1 MFVVTGGG
9 SGIGRAL
16 ALSLA
21 SRGKSVLIVGRR
33 ELPLVETAKLANH
46 ISYLCA
52 DVATDAGR
60 RAVLQHLPTDEVL
73 EGLVHNAAII
83 DPIAPIKQIDQQSW
97 HQLLAVNLDAPL
109 FLTQLL
115 YDKLIHGRVLHI
127 GSGAAYMAIEGWTG
141 YCVSKASLAMLTQCW
156 QLECEEIAFA
166 SVMPGIVDTP
176 MQGTI
181 RQATTMNQQKH
192 DFFMKL
198 YNQHQL
204 ITSETVALFLTW
216 LLLDIDPTQFSAQ
229 EWDIYDKS
237 HHAAWLVAPHQVPEL
252 E

>member
-21 SRGKSVLIVGRR
+21 NRGKSVLIVGRR
-33 ELPLVETAKLANH
+33 ELPLAETAQNSSC

-60 RAVLQHLPTDEVL
+60 RAVLQHLPTDTAI

-83 DPIAPIKQIDQQSW
+83 DPIKPIKQIDKQSW
-97 HQLLAVNLDAPL
+97 HQLMAVNLDAPL

-115 YDKLIHGRVLHI
+115 YDKLIHGRVLNI
-127 GSGAAYMAIEGWTG
+127 GSGAAYMAIAGWTG
-141 YCVSKASLAMLTQCW
+141 YCVSKAALAMLTQCW

-181 RQATTMNQQKH
+181 RNATAMDQQKH
-192 DFFMKL
+192 DFFVKL
-198 YNQHQL
+198 HNQQQL
-204 ITSETVALFLTW
+204 VTVDTVALFLTW
-216 LLLDIDPTQFSAQ
+216 LLLDIEHKQFSAE
-229 EWDIYDKS
+229 EWDIYNKS
-237 HHAAWLVAPHQVPEL
+237 HHAAWLVSPHQVPEL